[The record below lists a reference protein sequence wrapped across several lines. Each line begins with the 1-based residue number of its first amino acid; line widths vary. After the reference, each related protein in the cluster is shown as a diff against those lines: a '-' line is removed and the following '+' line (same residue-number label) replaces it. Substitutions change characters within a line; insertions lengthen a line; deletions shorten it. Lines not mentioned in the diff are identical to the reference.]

1 MTLQYLSFDFS
12 EDTEGTGTFEAM
24 ASTWPEQVAA
34 VQAEVAGVL
43 DWAHQAFPGTRGP
56 VAEGGDWDYDLHG
69 VREFTAPER
78 ITFNAVTGSLDVQ
91 AGAPGK
97 PRHTLTLLLSGTDA
111 FCDAF
116 RQAFGQD

>member
-1 MTLQYLSFDFS
+1 MSLQYLSFDFS

-34 VQAEVAGVL
+34 VQAEVVRVL
-43 DWAHQAFPGTRGP
+43 RWAHQAFPGTRGP

-78 ITFNAVTGSLDVQ
+78 ITYHAATGSLDVQ
-91 AGAPGK
+91 AGASGK

-116 RQAFGQD
+116 RQAFAQD